1 MCHRL
6 LFRPGTCNTG
16 ITFFAAYLAASPYL
30 RNDCD
35 LFNYNT
41 KREGV
46 WSDETSKFYL
56 LPSLYTSLLYYYT
69 RNIKSLIDL
78 FIHIDGFIL
87 KSSTYN

>member
-6 LFRPGTCNTG
+6 LFRPGTCNAG
-16 ITFFAAYLAASPYL
+16 ITFIAAYLAVSPYL

-46 WSDETSKFYL
+46 
-56 LPSLYTSLLYYYT
+56 
-69 RNIKSLIDL
+69 
-78 FIHIDGFIL
+78 
-87 KSSTYN
+87 